1 MKSTI
6 KRHNFKDDHDDD
18 NHDEYDDN
26 NNNRTTL
33 QCHNN
38 KGNGVT
44 PFKYILMADGILM
57 LSLSSVHYILTPA
70 FKCWQFIT
78 TT

>member
-33 QCHNN
+33 ECHHN
-38 KGNGVT
+38 KGKAVT
-44 PFKYILMADGILM
+44 PFKYIFNGRWYSYAFTVFGPLHFNA
-57 LSLSSVHYILTPA
+57 SL
-70 FKCWQFIT
+70 
-78 TT
+78 